1 LLPAN
6 HTFGQSFN
14 AMLMVHLFQAHR
26 NPESVEAWVEEEPR
40 MKLEK
45 LIKRYRVKPGK
56 KVNLRKDFDPGDTA
70 GYQRETATELLEK
83 GVQWLAEQQDKL
95 YAENT
100 RSLLI
105 ILQAMDAAGKDG
117 TIKHVMSGLNPQGCQ
132 VYSFKAP
139 SSEELD
145 HDYLWRSFKAL
156 PARGHIGIF
165 NRSYYEEVLIAR
177 VHPEILARQQLP
189 PELKDGDVWQRRFD
203 HINAF
208 EKYLVENGI
217 YPVKIFL
224 NVSHEEQRKRF
235 LERIDRPEKNWKLSA
250 RDAEERQYWG
260 KYMDAFEDV
269 FTHTSTEWA
278 PWHVL
283 PADNKWF
290 TRIAAAAL
298 IAHKLLELKPQYP
311 TVSEAQQQE
320 LQRVKAMLLNEDG
333 AKGKAEKDKDKR
345 KDKKDKK

>member
-1 LLPAN
+1 
-6 HTFGQSFN
+6 
-14 AMLMVHLFQAHR
+14 
-26 NPESVEAWVEEEPR
+26 

-56 KVNLRKDFDPGDTA
+56 KVKLRRDFDPADTA
-70 GYQRETATELLEK
+70 GYNHETSAELLEK
-83 GVQWLAEQQDKL
+83 GVEWLAVQQDKL

-139 SSEELD
+139 SSEELG

-165 NRSYYEEVLIAR
+165 NRSYYEEVLVAR
-177 VHPEILARQQLP
+177 VHPEIIGRQQLP
-189 PELKDGDVWQRRFD
+189 PELKGDGIWQRRFNE
-203 HINAF
+203 INAF
-208 EKYLVENGI
+208 EKYLVDNGI
-217 YPVKIFL
+217 YPLKIFL
-224 NVSHEEQRKRF
+224 NVSREEQRKRF

-250 RDAEERQYWG
+250 RDAQERQYWDQ
-260 KYMDAFEDV
+260 YMEAFEDV
-269 FTHTSTEWA
+269 FTQTSTEWA

-290 TRIAAAAL
+290 TRIAAAAV
-298 IAHKLLELKPQYP
+298 IASKLLELKPQYP
-311 TVSEAQQQE
+311 SVSDAQKQE
-320 LQRVKAMLLNEDG
+320 LQKVKTMLLSEDG
-333 AKGKAEKDKDKR
+333 AKTSGKDKR
-345 KDKKDKK
+345 KKKSV

>member
-1 LLPAN
+1 
-6 HTFGQSFN
+6 
-14 AMLMVHLFQAHR
+14 
-26 NPESVEAWVEEEPR
+26 

-45 LIKRYRVKPGK
+45 LVKRYRVKPGK
-56 KVNLRKDFDPGDTA
+56 KVKLRRDYDPDDTA
-70 GYQRETATELLEK
+70 GYARENAIELLEQ

-95 YAENT
+95 YAEGT

-139 SSEELD
+139 SSEDLG

-165 NRSYYEEVLIAR
+165 NRSYYEEVLVAR
-177 VHPEILARQQLP
+177 VHPEILARQPLP
-189 PELKDGDVWQRRFD
+189 PELKDASVWQRRFD
-203 HINAF
+203 EINAF
-208 EKYLVENGI
+208 ERYLVDNGI

-235 LERIDRPEKNWKLSA
+235 LDRIEKPEKNWKLSA
-250 RDAEERQYWG
+250 RDAQERQHWDT
-260 KYMDAFEDV
+260 YMDAFEDV

-290 TRIAAAAL
+290 TRIAAAAV

-311 TVSEAQQQE
+311 TVSDAQKQE
-320 LQRVKAMLLNEDG
+320 LQRVKAMLLGEDG
-333 AKGKAEKDKDKR
+333 AKDKPAKDKR
-345 KDKKDKK
+345 KGKK

>member
-1 LLPAN
+1 
-6 HTFGQSFN
+6 
-14 AMLMVHLFQAHR
+14 
-26 NPESVEAWVEEEPR
+26 

-45 LIKRYRVKPGK
+45 LIKRYRVKPGTRVK
-56 KVNLRKDFDPGDTA
+56 LHKDFDPADTA
-70 GYQRETATELLEK
+70 GYKHDTATELLEK

-100 RSLLI
+100 RALLI

-117 TIKHVMSGLNPQGCQ
+117 TIKHVMSGLNQKGCQ

-145 HDYLWRSFKAL
+145 HDYLWRNFKAL

-165 NRSYYEEVLIAR
+165 NRSYYEEMLVTR

-189 PELKDGDVWQRRFD
+189 HELKKGDVWKRRFD
-203 HINAF
+203 EVNAF
-208 EKYLVENGI
+208 EKYLVDNGI

-224 NVSHEEQRKRF
+224 NVSYEEQRRRF
-235 LERIDRPEKNWKLSA
+235 LERIDKPEKNWKLSA
-250 RDAEERQYWG
+250 RDAQERQHWG
-260 KYMDAFEDV
+260 KYMGAFEDV
-269 FTHTSTEWA
+269 FNHTSTPWA

-290 TRIAAAAL
+290 TRIAAAAV

-311 TVSEAQQQE
+311 QVSDAQKQE
-320 LQRVKAMLLNEDG
+320 LQRVKAMLLAEDG
-333 AKGKAEKDKDKR
+333 ATDKPAKGKHKG
-345 KDKKDKK
+345 KK